1 MQVVRSRAALLD
13 ARSRLPHR
21 TDVAAVLTMGAL
33 HDGHLRLAA
42 EARRLVGGDG
52 TVVMT
57 VFVNPLQFGPA
68 EDLDTY
74 PRSLDADI
82 EAARAAGVDLLY
94 APRVPDVYPDGPATI
109 TVDPGELGSV
119 LEGAARPTHFRGVLT
134 VVAKLLNVVGADVTV
149 FGEKDY
155 QQLVLVRRMCAELDL
170 GVRVVG
176 LPTVREPDGLAMS
189 SRNAYLTAS
198 QRVSAVSLSQALRA
212 GQDAAVDGAQA
223 ALAAA
228 HGELDGRP
236 EVDVDYLV
244 VTDPD
249 LGPAPQA
256 GPARMLVAARV
267 GTTRLLDNAALTL
280 GVPA

>member
-1 MQVVRSRAALLD
+1 MQVVRSRAEMLD
-13 ARSRLPHR
+13 ARSRATH
-21 TDVAAVLTMGAL
+21 DVAAVLTMGAL
-33 HDGHLRLAA
+33 HAGHLALAA
-42 EARRLVGGDG
+42 EARREVGDSGS
-52 TVVMT
+52 VVMT
-57 VFVNPLQFGPA
+57 VFVNPLQFGPT

-74 PRSLDADI
+74 PRALDDDI
-82 EAARAAGVDLLY
+82 EAARAAGVDVLY
-94 APRVPDVYPDGPATI
+94 APQVSDVYPAGPATVTI
-109 TVDPGELGSV
+109 DPGELGST

-155 QQLVLVRRMCAELDL
+155 QQLVLVRRMCVELDL

-189 SRNAYLTAS
+189 SRNTYLSTS
-198 QRVSAVSLSQALRA
+198 QRAAAVSLWRALRA
-212 GQDAAVDGAQA
+212 GQDAAVGGTQA
-223 ALAAA
+223 ALTAA
-228 HGELDGRP
+228 HGVLDARP

-249 LGPAPQA
+249 LRPAPRT

-267 GTTRLLDNAALTL
+267 GTTRLLDNVPLTI
-280 GVPA
+280 GAPA

>member
-1 MQVVRSRAALLD
+1 MRVVRSRAEMLD
-13 ARSRLPHR
+13 ARSRAPHGA
-21 TDVAAVLTMGAL
+21 DVAAVLTMGAL
-33 HDGHLRLAA
+33 HAGHLALAA
-42 EARRLVGGDG
+42 EARRQVGDRG

-57 VFVNPLQFGPA
+57 VFVNPLQFSQT

-82 EAARAAGVDLLY
+82 DAARASGVDLLY
-94 APRVPDVYPDGPATI
+94 APQVSDVYPAGPATV
-109 TVDPGELGSV
+109 TVDPGELASI

-155 QQLVLVRRMCAELDL
+155 QQLVLVRRMCTELEL

-189 SRNAYLTAS
+189 SRNAYLSPS
-198 QRVSAVSLSQALRA
+198 QRAAAVSLSQALRA
-212 GQDAAVDGAQA
+212 GQGAAVGGVEA
-223 ALAAA
+223 ALTAARGA
-228 HGELDGRP
+228 LDGRP

-249 LGPAPQA
+249 LRPAPRT
-256 GPARMLVAARV
+256 GPARMLVAAHV
-267 GTTRLLDNAALTL
+267 GTTRLLDNAALTI